1 MFVLFV
7 LVLPGTCAAV
17 PVIICGGFYTDC
29 LKGYNSGWF
38 QENLNFQIKYQ
49 LSDPVE
55 HVLKFIPDLADRWSM
70 CLSKKI

>member
-29 LKGYNSGWF
+29 LKGY
-38 QENLNFQIKYQ
+38 I
-49 LSDPVE
+49 
-55 HVLKFIPDLADRWSM
+55 ILADFKRT
-70 CLSKKI
+70 